1 MSPANYPTI
10 TLKLPSKNI
19 KRLATL
25 LQRGFIVPCRKP
37 ISLHELLL
45 GLPGFDLH
53 YIENRIAT
61 IFIDGWAAD
70 SLRQLLEPGSTV
82 ALSAAMPG
90 LAGAIFRKN
99 SPHAT
104 LRSTPAKAPTQ
115 NKNQHG
121 FLTIKLFNMVAA
133 DTVAPLLHHGI
144 LMKNATLSR
153 FFRNREELLE
163 SLITYIYLDAAS
175 IPLNKPIHLPEGQP
189 LFLVKAN
196 RNTPSQ

>member
-10 TLKLPSKNI
+10 SLKLPPKNI
-19 KRLATL
+19 NRLATL
-25 LQRGFIVPCRKP
+25 LQRGFIVPCLKP

-53 YIENRIAT
+53 YIENRIET
-61 IFIDGWAAD
+61 IFINGSAAD
-70 SLRQLLEPGSTV
+70 SLRLLIEPGSTV

-99 SPHAT
+99 SSHAT
-104 LRSTPAKAPTQ
+104 LRSTPAKTPTQ

-133 DTVAPLLHHGI
+133 DMVAPLLHHGI
-144 LMKNATLSR
+144 LMNKATLSR
-153 FFRNREELLE
+153 FFQNRGELLE
-163 SLITYIYLDAAS
+163 SLITSIYLDAAS
-175 IPLNKPIHLPEGQP
+175 IPLNKLIPLPEDRP
-189 LFLVKAN
+189 IFLVKTN
-196 RNTPSQ
+196 CDTRSQ